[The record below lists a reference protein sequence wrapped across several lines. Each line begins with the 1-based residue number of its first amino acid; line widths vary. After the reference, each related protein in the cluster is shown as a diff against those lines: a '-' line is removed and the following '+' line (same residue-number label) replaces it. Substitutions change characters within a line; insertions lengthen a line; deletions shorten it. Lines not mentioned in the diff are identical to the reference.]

1 MSSPGYFT
9 GSRGEANRRACGTRS
24 DVTGE
29 IVAVARKLEHTF
41 SKTTEQSLRLIE
53 GLGVEGDAHAGVT
66 VKHRS
71 RVARNPM
78 QPNLRQ
84 VHLIQSE
91 LLEALRSSGF
101 QVAPGSLG
109 ENVTTSGIDL
119 LGLPAGSLLHLGES
133 AVVRLTG
140 LRNPCS
146 QIEDF
151 HEGLLAAVIARD
163 AVGHVVRKTGVMS
176 VVVTG
181 GVVRPGDGVRVELP
195 PEPHVALDVV

>member
-1 MSSPGYFT
+1 M
-9 GSRGEANRRACGTRS
+9 
-24 DVTGE
+24 TGE

-71 RVARNPM
+71 RVERNPM

-91 LLEALRSSGF
+91 VLEALRSSGF
-101 QVAPGSLG
+101 HVAPGSLG
-109 ENVTTSGIDL
+109 DNVTTSGIDL
-119 LGLPAGSLLHLGES
+119 LGLPTGSLLHLGES

-163 AVGHVVRKTGVMS
+163 AGGHVVRKTGVMS
-176 VVVTG
+176 VVVAG

-195 PEPHVALDVV
+195 PEPHVALEVV